1 MESLR
6 RERDGRLSGL
16 WFQARENRIQVYF
29 NQGEA
34 EKAGGALAGLAA
46 RRERGRR
53 LQSCPEY
60 RILVR

>member
-1 MESLR
+1 
-6 RERDGRLSGL
+6 
-16 WFQARENRIQVYF
+16 VYF